1 MMSRRTLAT
10 GIAAG
15 AVTASMS
22 QSSIA
27 ASAAQGTPASPEP
40 AGTPTVVLV
49 HGAFA
54 DAASWSGVILEL
66 QAAGIA
72 VIAPP
77 NPLRGLS
84 SDAAYIASFVNQVP
98 GPVVLVGHSYGGA
111 VNTVASAS
119 AANVVGLVY
128 VAAFIPEVGE
138 TLLGI
143 LEGFPPSLLPPAL
156 RPWAY
161 PLGEG
166 VEPGHE
172 LFIDAALYKEA
183 FAADLPDEMVA
194 WLAVTQRPGADIG
207 FGEPAAAA
215 GWKTIPSWAAVA
227 TADVTIGYEALTSMA
242 TRSGATITE
251 IDASHSVA
259 VSQPKAVAEVIMTAV
274 TSVG

>member
-1 MMSRRTLAT
+1 MIRRTLAS
-10 GIAAG
+10 GLAAG
-15 AVTASMS
+15 TVAASIS
-22 QSSIA
+22 QTPFA
-27 ASAAQGTPASPEP
+27 ASAAQGTPASPEST
-40 AGTPTVVLV
+40 GTTTVVLV

-54 DAASWSGVILEL
+54 DAASWSGVIVEL

-72 VIAPP
+72 VIALP

-84 SDAAYIASFVNQVP
+84 SDAAYIASFVSQIP

-111 VNTVASAS
+111 GNTVASATS
-119 AANVVGLVY
+119 PNVVGLVY

-143 LEGFPPSLLPPAL
+143 LEGFPPNLPGPAL
-156 RPWAY
+156 RAWVY

-172 LFIDAALYKEA
+172 LFIDADLYKEA
-183 FAADLPDEMVA
+183 FAADLPDETIA
-194 WLAVTQRPGADIG
+194 WLSVSQRPGVVIG

-215 GWKTIPSWAAVA
+215 GWKTIPRWAAVA

-242 TRSGATITE
+242 IRAGATITE
-251 IDASHSVA
+251 IDGSHSVA
-259 VSQPKAVAEVIMTAV
+259 VSQPKAVAEVILAAI

>member
-1 MMSRRTLAT
+1 
-10 GIAAG
+10 
-15 AVTASMS
+15 
-22 QSSIA
+22 
-27 ASAAQGTPASPEP
+27 
-40 AGTPTVVLV
+40 VLI

-66 QAAGIA
+66 QAAGIT
-72 VIAPP
+72 VVAPP

-84 SDAAYIASFVNQVP
+84 SDAAYIASFVAQVP

-119 AANVVGLVY
+119 SPNVVGLVF

-138 TLLGI
+138 SLLGI
-143 LEGFPPSLLPPAL
+143 LEDYPPTQLAPAL
-156 RPWAY
+156 RPWEY

-172 LFIDAALYKEA
+172 LSIDPALYKEA
-183 FAADLPDEMVA
+183 FGADLPDETIA
-194 WLAVTQRPGADIG
+194 WLAVSQRPAADIG
-207 FGEPAAAA
+207 FGEPAAVA

-227 TADVTIGYEALTSMA
+227 TADVTIGYEALTAMA
-242 TRSGATITE
+242 TRAGATITE
-251 IDASHSVA
+251 IDASHAVA
-259 VSQPKAVAEVIMTAV
+259 VSQPKAVAEVILAAV